1 MIIALQ
7 TLIFFRESLLT
18 ALDRLLR
25 PYYNRFSLTF
35 NRNGNDS
42 DDDESDEQVFADYDD
57 EKGVVFY
64 PPMYAQRYAAVSDC
78 LLDERWV
85 GKLEKVADLGHH
97 DMSFIKYLKDVPGI
111 RRILGVDIETIPL
124 RCSSDLLACDNY
136 VPRRENP
143 LNVTLY
149 QGNAADPDYR
159 LIGCDAVIAIE
170 MIEHMLP
177 HDLDRLVHTVFGF
190 IKPWVVI
197 FTTPNGDFNVLF
209 KSLEKNGLRRLDH
222 FFEWSRE
229 QYHDWCSNIVVRYPQ
244 YTVTCKGIGP
254 GPPGTEHIGCCTQ
267 MALFISKDYQKQQDL
282 TINSLALVANP
293 PSQNNISDEI
303 NNWDLAELITENNM
317 ICPPSNME
325 SYTELLLSNKQ
336 SRITIM
342 ITTPDYS
349 IESIG
354 YQDKTSQCN
363 LDTELGRSYL
373 MFDDEQMCF
382 NVLVPRR
389 KFDNRVYEIE
399 DVASRLNCTTLQV
412 KKFSKATQN
421 LMARN
426 KSDSLLHTREV
437 VNEIR
442 NLTKMLNFNKDS
454 PNREADESH
463 PWCNIN
469 WGENAPYWNQYY
481 KIVREYNYPFEVKSD
496 DSRMLDLISEEIN
509 SLVDTQYDDEY
520 SSDMNKLEIP
530 LQYLMKVVS
539 HITDDVDRVKDLLE
553 WNGYEIVDEMVIHT
567 RLVDTASVATYEE
580 EWQDDTLSDCDT
592 TDFHSTTMSDGSTV
606 MPDYHGRCLRRALDH
621 KLRRLRS
628 MLTADEDISS
638 ELDRVVCRLM
648 KLALRTSKGR
658 DTAPPTRWMQTKLLD
673 LLTLTEKS
681 IDRRKRHF
689 IETYPLKEVEFDSE
703 LKKEEIEF
711 DKIKEDHTAKE
722 IVNKYRHLVHA
733 LDEPAKYE
741 GHSSPKYG
749 NIDLELEDELSE
761 ISDFEYI
768 NRPSPDLVYSD
779 DRIKESNDELQ
790 PVEFDITLERTQAWI
805 EEENIEVV
813 PYPNHDY
820 GNTSDD
826 SNNIIDKTFGN
837 KYKNTS
843 KRYRGCNKNAD
854 FGVVPYKKVLQ
865 QKKSQNGKNNKEKI
879 KSVKVIKKLTQKK
892 SSYSSLLKSS
902 SSRYLTIKISSRK
915 VKPKKYKEV
924 SQINYNRTDSNIS
937 CHEDETIGNKK
948 YYLET
953 SAMNDYKGDYV
964 SSQVDYNI
972 SATEESCFIGIVM
985 DGVEETIALHR
996 TIGTDAEVDI
1006 MDMENETLIHDIDND
1021 LKGFYIR
1028 PEVSTE
1034 NVQSQTIFLNDINE
1048 PSTSKGIRHGVNTD
1062 VQCGTDISA
1071 PFPTLSATTSFSR
1084 LPKTCNNGIKIG
1096 DSITNVQ
1103 VTSTEFGTC
1112 TYECDVYGTL
1122 TLRRPSPGIR
1132 IQDSDKC
1139 IAEKTEC
1146 STMTQAVP
1154 IPVNEVTPNYGPNET
1169 KCLKSVASN
1178 MKNEDSSSEF
1188 CGSVYSFPKSL
1199 CIYPNSINT
1208 SEVQIKTSLT
1218 KEVDVSEVLSVTK
1231 YVRPKLSCGG
1241 VHIHAYRDKQVS
1253 EDVVFQ
1259 GDWQKYRP
1267 KTHVKRKPLNSFVV
1281 KKGIEPG
1288 IKRRKVNSKE
1298 KISNTV
1304 TIHIKPDFKK
1314 PVYLFAV
1321 NNTKPKQ
1328 EKKKEEKVIVRNTS
1342 SKTVRP
1348 IKVASKLNVS
1358 SNAMKIPKVTFAK
1371 KIVAVSSAPV
1381 KKDNDKKPTILK
1393 KNYIPGYLRKKDNT
1407 LPLCNKQCLNSS
1419 IDTVKTTIKE
1429 NEILSLSN
1437 APPLIRSKTEEIKRN
1452 LLKFNLPPRGKVEY
1466 MVFHN
1471 EIDNKSGTSSNQPIA
1486 ITKNYN
1492 RRDNSE
1498 KKPQSPQSQNSS
1510 TCSSPSS
1517 VATVRITTKKIKNL
1531 SSRRNSTSSNK
1542 CNSAS
1547 GSGTPSPTRP
1557 KKFTKRCKS
1566 AKKVDDYVINNK
1578 ENIPESARKC
1588 NLNKEVDKTG
1598 KTVFLG
1604 SHKSVYI
1611 AQLTTDNKSSV
1622 NTSSKSRTHSN
1633 KSNIKIPKSEAWN
1646 DKQKSSSSSIIQKP
1660 QNDVIYSQVGYSE
1673 NQILISKSSVVTRNL
1688 EINNIEIKEKV
1699 IKDKVVKNNV
1709 ENRTAIFEGDMTTSK
1724 SIIESSKISLT
1735 KAIAVKKSMQNN
1747 TTNLSKDN
1755 GNKGKKYYSK
1765 NLGST
1770 SKPPKSTDEMNTDTA
1785 IDITNRGTCDYSN
1798 SNITKT
1804 IKEIIEDSLDFI
1816 DKPFY
1821 DDSSFDSA
1829 TVVLSLDDVN
1839 PSYDDCASL
1848 ASFKTIDTND
1858 DYFESIIESDL
1869 ENALNRTL
1877 DSTIGEESVINLAE
1891 TSFTLTDVDLLS
1903 FKSVPSVSKLSEY
1916 FLNNNEFKIDTTDN
1930 NTFRELFE
1938 RKDLQMNQKL
1948 GGVLAIQA
1956 FSGFSINVEP
1966 VAGDQP
1972 DHVNFIDSETA
1983 SLTLEF
1989 NRQATSEELFVSGR
2003 SSDSYESC
2011 LIDEDAVVPNWL
2023 FQIISQQQSAN
2034 EQPEQMEL
2042 IDPLPLD
2049 MSEPLAEPL
2058 YDANGNLVEPGV
2070 GAGAG
2075 AGDGRGIH
2083 SDQSQDSSGRG
2094 SSLSSSNTSSE
2105 PRSEAIII
2113 DPSAFTTQFEF
2124 LGEPLSSGSMANPI
2138 LNPATGQL
2146 ENLMRVDEVPENEV
2160 ITLRVPTEGPAGVQM
2175 VASDGDA
2182 DVSSLDTDVPDS
2194 SDN

>member
-136 VPRRENP
+136 VLRRENP

-317 ICPPSNME
+317 ICPPS
-325 SYTELLLSNKQ
+325 K
-336 SRITIM
+336 
-342 ITTPDYS
+342 
-349 IESIG
+349 
-354 YQDKTSQCN
+354 
-363 LDTELGRSYL
+363 
-373 MFDDEQMCF
+373 
-382 NVLVPRR
+382 
-389 KFDNRVYEIE
+389 
-399 DVASRLNCTTLQV
+399 LNCTTLQV

-469 WGENAPYWNQYY
+469 WGEYAPYWNQYY

-539 HITDDVDRVKDLLE
+539 HITDDVERVKDLLE

-689 IETYPLKEVEFDSE
+689 IETFPLKEVEFDSE

-790 PVEFDITLERTQAWI
+790 PVEFDITLERTQSWI

-937 CHEDETIGNKK
+937 CHEDETIDNKK

-1154 IPVNEVTPNYGPNET
+1154 IPVNEVTPNYAPNET

-1437 APPLIRSKTEEIKRN
+1437 APPLIRSKTEEIKRD

-1566 AKKVDDYVINNK
+1566 AKKVDDHVINNK

-1622 NTSSKSRTHSN
+1622 NTSSKSKSHSN

-1660 QNDVIYSQVGYSE
+1660 QNDVIYSQ
-1673 NQILISKSSVVTRNL
+1673 
-1688 EINNIEIKEKV
+1688 
-1699 IKDKVVKNNV
+1699 
-1709 ENRTAIFEGDMTTSK
+1709 
-1724 SIIESSKISLT
+1724 
-1735 KAIAVKKSMQNN
+1735 
-1747 TTNLSKDN
+1747 
-1755 GNKGKKYYSK
+1755 
-1765 NLGST
+1765 
-1770 SKPPKSTDEMNTDTA
+1770 
-1785 IDITNRGTCDYSN
+1785 
-1798 SNITKT
+1798 
-1804 IKEIIEDSLDFI
+1804 
-1816 DKPFY
+1816 
-1821 DDSSFDSA
+1821 
-1829 TVVLSLDDVN
+1829 
-1839 PSYDDCASL
+1839 
-1848 ASFKTIDTND
+1848 
-1858 DYFESIIESDL
+1858 
-1869 ENALNRTL
+1869 
-1877 DSTIGEESVINLAE
+1877 
-1891 TSFTLTDVDLLS
+1891 
-1903 FKSVPSVSKLSEY
+1903 
-1916 FLNNNEFKIDTTDN
+1916 
-1930 NTFRELFE
+1930 
-1938 RKDLQMNQKL
+1938 KL

-1956 FSGFSINVEP
+1956 FSGFSINAEP

-2049 MSEPLAEPL
+2049 MSEPVAEPL